1 MSSTPQ
7 IPDISADEVR
17 DEADLGGDEWFGD
30 IVTDPTVQLQ
40 IENARTVVRNV
51 DGAAD
56 ADPQDLKNA
65 TRVLA
70 AKYLLSR
77 NEETFVEGFRE
88 LDIRE
93 DIDISAR
100 LDALAGKADDLLDAI
115 ASEGEPRIYSL
126 GGRR

>member
-1 MSSTPQ
+1 MSTTPQ
-7 IPDISADEVR
+7 IPNITADEVR
-17 DEADLGGDEWFGD
+17 DEADLGGDEWFGE
-30 IVTDPTVQLQ
+30 IVNDTTVNMQ
-40 IENARTVVRNV
+40 IQNARTVVRNV
-51 DGAAD
+51 DGAVD
-56 ADPQDLKNA
+56 ADSEDLGNA

-77 NEETFVEGFRE
+77 NEETFVEAFRE

-100 LDALAGKADDLLDAI
+100 LDALAGKADDLLDAV
-115 ASEGEPRIYSL
+115 SSQGEPRLYTL

>member
-1 MSSTPQ
+1 MSTPS
-7 IPDISADEVR
+7 IPSISPYDVR
-17 DEADLGGDEWFGD
+17 DEADLGGDEWFGE
-30 IVTDPTVQLQ
+30 IVDDTTVNMQ
-40 IENARTVVRNV
+40 IQNARTVVRNI

-56 ADPQDLKNA
+56 ADPSDLENA

-70 AKYLLSR
+70 AQYLLSR
-77 NEETFVEGFRE
+77 NEETFVEEFRE

-100 LDALAGKADDLLDAI
+100 LDALAAKSDALLDAI
-115 ASEGEPRIYSL
+115 SARDQPQLYTL